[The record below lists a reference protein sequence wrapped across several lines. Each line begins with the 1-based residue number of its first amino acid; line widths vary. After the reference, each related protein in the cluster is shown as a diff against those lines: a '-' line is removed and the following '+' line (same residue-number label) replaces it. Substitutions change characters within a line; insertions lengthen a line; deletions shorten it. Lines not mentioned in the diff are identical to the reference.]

1 MTQRQ
6 KHKKTN
12 RKIGTETQ
20 RHKDKK
26 EEEKIQN
33 LKKEKNTKTEIIIS
47 HKSRLHQINLNQI
60 AHETLNR
67 EIFNHNN

>member
-47 HKSRLHQINLNQI
+47 HKSRLH
-60 AHETLNR
+60 
-67 EIFNHNN
+67 